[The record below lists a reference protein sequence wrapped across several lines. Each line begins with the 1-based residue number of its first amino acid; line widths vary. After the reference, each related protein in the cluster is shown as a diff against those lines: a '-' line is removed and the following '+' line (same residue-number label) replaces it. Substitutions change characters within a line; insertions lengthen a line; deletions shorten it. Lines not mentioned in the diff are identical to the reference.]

1 MRVTSSHRH
10 TGTKRP
16 SPAGPNANPQRRII
30 GNQCGRYE
38 VETFSFH
45 GYDVQI
51 IPTGNEGGLN
61 RNHIWMRADADI
73 CLFADDDVRYDD
85 HYAEKI
91 LTEFS
96 KHPEADVLLF
106 NFHCKNKTREEYII
120 RNGNG
125 SAGTTRSAMGPIGSR
140 SVPSASAAPTSLS
153 LFCLAV
159 APGMAPGRTASFCT
173 TVSGMASKLCMP
185 HLFRRSFPPGF
196 HLVRWVYAKIL
207 SRQRRPVRHL
217 FPRLAKPFC
226 LAFLVRHPS
235 FRTNGFLFG
244 RHIMP

>member
-1 MRVTSSHRH
+1 MRLQVLIATQGQSGHRLLDQMQI
-10 TGTKRP
+10 R
-16 SPAGPNANPQRRII
+16 SDAII

-51 IPTGNEGGLN
+51 YSYRERGVGLN

-96 KHPEADVLLF
+96 KHPEADVLLLIF
-106 NFHCKNKTREEYII
+106 TAKIRRARSISS

-159 APGMAPGRTASFCT
+159 APVMAPGRTASFCT
-173 TVSGMASKLCMP
+173 TVSGMASKFM
-185 HLFRRSFPPGF
+185 H
-196 HLVRWVYAKIL
+196 A
-207 SRQRRPVRHL
+207 
-217 FPRLAKPFC
+217 
-226 LAFLVRHPS
+226 PS
-235 FRTNGFLFG
+235 F
-244 RHIMP
+244 

>member
-1 MRVTSSHRH
+1 MRLQVLIATQGQSGHRLLDQMQI
-10 TGTKRP
+10 R
-16 SPAGPNANPQRRII
+16 SDAII

-51 IPTGNEGGLN
+51 YSYRERGVGLN

-120 RNGNG
+120 PKWKR
-125 SAGTTRSAMGPIGSR
+125 
-140 SVPSASAAPTSLS
+140 
-153 LFCLAV
+153 
-159 APGMAPGRTASFCT
+159 
-173 TVSGMASKLCMP
+173 
-185 HLFRRSFPPGF
+185 
-196 HLVRWVYAKIL
+196 VRWYNSLRYGTYGIVGK
-207 SRQRRPVRHL
+207 RL
-217 FPRLAKPFC
+217 F
-226 LAFLVRHPS
+226 
-235 FRTNGFLFG
+235 
-244 RHIMP
+244 